1 MCCGGHRLHPTTKR
15 NHLHSGKLRD
25 SHVSKVMIILGGVS
39 PGQAMST
46 ETHQLLRDGQETW
59 GLSRPDPHLAPST
72 SPCPLRWISHPSLS
86 PGGANHRHLPWEI
99 IQTPQGLR
107 RVVTFHTLETPVLR
121 DQKEA
126 GGWSRLDSLV
136 LATVW
141 CHGNPGVRAVFKFWT
156 WLSPHPDLN
165 STSHLW
171 NKLPNSPFGRVLG
184 KRTRHP
190 PLQPLLSS
198 SKGPSATTSLS

>member
-1 MCCGGHRLHPTTKR
+1 
-15 NHLHSGKLRD
+15 
-25 SHVSKVMIILGGVS
+25 
-39 PGQAMST
+39 MST

-59 GLSRPDPHLAPST
+59 GLSRPDPRLAPST
-72 SPCPLRWISHPSLS
+72 SHCPLRWTPHPSLF
-86 PGGANHRHLPWEI
+86 PGGANHRHLPW
-99 IQTPQGLR
+99 LR

-121 DQKEA
+121 DRKEA
-126 GGWSRLDSLV
+126 DGWSRLDSLL

-141 CHGNPGVRAVFKFWT
+141 CDGNPGVGAVFKFWT
-156 WLSPHPDLN
+156 WPSRHPDLY

-198 SKGPSATTSLS
+198 SKGPWDTTSLS